1 MSSDP
6 GEQPMHSFAE
16 ILAWLAQEQQTQTL
30 TVEKIPFTQLDQWQ
44 LGGDPL
50 RLAHRS
56 GRFFT
61 IEGLHVQ
68 TDAGPVPCW
77 DQPIIH
83 QPEIGILGIVTSVFG
98 NVRHYLMQAKVEP
111 GNINGVQLSPTVQAT
126 FSNYS
131 RVHRGAST
139 PFLEYFIEPGPGRI
153 VIDLLQ
159 GEQGSRFLR
168 KRNRNMVVALPAD
181 FASQLPT
188 GSRFRWMTLR
198 QIRRLL
204 KQDNVV
210 NMDAR
215 SVLACIP
222 TGYGQGWLE
231 SAAPHDFSFFDDS
244 VAVRSHPLQPGASC
258 HTTDEIIHWL
268 TDLRSRHHLLL
279 EPRPLDRLEEWEID
293 DCAIRHQSGNI
304 FAVIAVSVATHTR
317 EIPRWTQP
325 LLHHPGYGLNG
336 FLLQRIDGVV
346 HLLMRACIYP
356 GNREIFEL
364 GSTVSRSNADLYLGR
379 PHAPRY
385 LDVFHT
391 PPPEQIRY
399 AAVQSEEGGR
409 FYHYQNRYMIL
420 EVPPATQLEPS
431 PIHRWMSLAQVQDFV
446 RHGYVNIEGRNL
458 LACLDLSLAQA
469 SEPPPERFPLPGSR
483 QPGNAQTWNH
493 P

>member
-1 MSSDP
+1 MSGDLDARDV
-6 GEQPMHSFAE
+6 HSFAE
-16 ILAWLAQEQQTQTL
+16 ILAWLAHEQQHQTL
-30 TVEKIPFTQLDQWQ
+30 TVEQIPFAQLGQWQ
-44 LGGDPL
+44 FSGDPL

-56 GRFFT
+56 GRFFAV
-61 IEGLHVQ
+61 EGLHVQ

-139 PFLEYFIEPGPGRI
+139 LFLEYFIEPGSSRI
-153 VIDLLQ
+153 LIDHLQ

-168 KRNRNMVVALPAD
+168 KRNRNMVVELPSERAG
-181 FASQLPT
+181 QLPT

-204 KQDNVV
+204 KEDNRV

-222 TGYGQGWLE
+222 TGYGQGRLE

-244 VAVRSHPLQPGASC
+244 VPASVVAGVQAARPRLHAASR
-258 HTTDEIIHWL
+258 HTTDDIIHWL
-268 TDLRSRHHLLL
+268 TDLRSRHHLFV
-279 EPRPLDRLEEWEID
+279 EQRPLDQLEQWTCD
-293 DCAIRHQSGNI
+293 DYAIHHQSGRI
-304 FAVIAVSVATHTR
+304 FSVIAVSVATQTR
-317 EIPRWTQP
+317 EVMRWTQP

-336 FLLQRIDGVV
+336 FLLQRINGVV
-346 HLLMRACIYP
+346 HLLMRACLYP

-364 GSTVSRSNADLYLGR
+364 GSTVSRSNADLYFGR
-379 PHAPRY
+379 PDAPRF
-385 LDVFHT
+385 LDLFHN

-420 EVPPATQLEPS
+420 EAAPDAQFEPS
-431 PIHRWMSLAQVQDFV
+431 PTHRWMSLAQVQDFV

-458 LACLDLSLAQA
+458 LACLDLS
-469 SEPPPERFPLPGSR
+469 
-483 QPGNAQTWNH
+483 TWNT